1 MKNYPIK
8 TKTLTKMNTT
18 LKQKGQKWL
27 QWAVQNPKKFFTYSM
42 ILLSVSFIG
51 SLIQGIFF
59 PSETAFKIRP
69 PVLYSKSKM
78 SQNPPVNNDKEMEK
92 IVNELKTLKEKRDQN
107 ALEKED
113 SLRIDYLFNQ
123 YQKLKNGH

>member
-1 MKNYPIK
+1 
-8 TKTLTKMNTT
+8 MNTT
-18 LKQKGQKWL
+18 IKQKGQKWL

-42 ILLSVSFIG
+42 ILLSVSFII

-59 PSETAFKIRP
+59 PSDTAFKIRP
-69 PVLYSKSKM
+69 QVLYSKSKM
-78 SQNPPVNNDKEMEK
+78 SQNPPVNNDKKMEK
-92 IVNELKTLKEKRDQN
+92 IVNELKTLKVKRDQN

>member
-1 MKNYPIK
+1 
-8 TKTLTKMNTT
+8 MNTT

-27 QWAVQNPKKFFTYSM
+27 QWAVQNPKKFFTYAM
-42 ILLSVSFIG
+42 ILLSVSFIA

-69 PVLYSKSKM
+69 PVLYSKTKTT
-78 SQNPPVNNDKEMEK
+78 QNLSANNDKEMEK
-92 IVNELKTLKEKRDQN
+92 IVNELKTLKLKRDRK
-107 ALEKED
+107 ALKKED

>member
-1 MKNYPIK
+1 ME
-8 TKTLTKMNTT
+8 TT
-18 LKQKGQKWL
+18 LKQTGQKWL
-27 QWAVQNPKKFFTYSM
+27 NWAVQNPKKFFIYSM
-42 ILLSVSFIG
+42 VLLSVSFIA

-69 PVLYSKSKM
+69 PVLYSKNKTT
-78 SQNPPVNNDKEMEK
+78 QNLSENNDKEMGK
-92 IVNELKTLKEKRDQN
+92 IVNELKTLKIKRDQN
-107 ALEKED
+107 ALKKDD

>member
-1 MKNYPIK
+1 
-8 TKTLTKMNTT
+8 MNTT
-18 LKQKGQKWL
+18 LRQTGQKWL
-27 QWAVQNPKKFFTYSM
+27 QWAVQNPKKFFIYSM
-42 ILLSVSFIG
+42 ILLSVSFIA

-69 PVLYSKSKM
+69 PVLYSKNKTT
-78 SQNPPVNNDKEMEK
+78 QNLSANNDKEMEK
-92 IVNELKTLKEKRDQN
+92 IVNELKTLKLKRDRK
-107 ALEKED
+107 ALKKED

>member
-1 MKNYPIK
+1 
-8 TKTLTKMNTT
+8 MNTT

-27 QWAVQNPKKFFTYSM
+27 KWAVQNPKKFFTYSM
-42 ILLSVSFIG
+42 IFLSVSFIG

-59 PSETAFKIRP
+59 PSETTFRIRP
-69 PVLYSKSKM
+69 PVLYSKSKTN
-78 SQNPPVNNDKEMEK
+78 QNFPVNNDKEMEK
-92 IVNELKTLKEKRDQN
+92 IVNELKTLKAKRDQN
-107 ALEKED
+107 SLQKED

>member
-1 MKNYPIK
+1 
-8 TKTLTKMNTT
+8 MNTT
-18 LKQKGQKWL
+18 LKLKGQKLL
-27 QWAVQNPKKFFTYSM
+27 QWVVQNPKKFFTYSM
-42 ILLSVSFIG
+42 ILLLVSFIG

-69 PVLYSKSKM
+69 PVLYSKSKTN
-78 SQNPPVNNDKEMEK
+78 QNLSVNNEKEMEK
-92 IVNELKTLKEKRDQN
+92 IVNELKSLKVKRDQN

-123 YQKLKNGH
+123 YQKLKKWTLKK

>member
-1 MKNYPIK
+1 M
-8 TKTLTKMNTT
+8 
-18 LKQKGQKWL
+18 KQKGQKWL

-42 ILLSVSFIG
+42 IFLSVSFVG
-51 SLIQGIFF
+51 SLIQGVFF

-69 PVLYSKSKM
+69 PVLYSKSKTT
-78 SQNPPVNNDKEMEK
+78 QNPSLNIDKEMEK
-92 IVNELKTLKEKRDQN
+92 IVNELKTLKVKRDQN

>member
-1 MKNYPIK
+1 
-8 TKTLTKMNTT
+8 MNTT
-18 LKQKGQKWL
+18 LKQTGQKWL
-27 QWAVQNPKKFFTYSM
+27 NWAVQNPKKFFIYSM
-42 ILLSVSFIG
+42 VLLSVSFIA

-69 PVLYSKSKM
+69 PVLYSKTKTT
-78 SQNPPVNNDKEMEK
+78 QNLSANNDKEMEK
-92 IVNELKTLKEKRDQN
+92 IVNELKTLKVKRDQN
-107 ALEKED
+107 ALKKED

>member
-1 MKNYPIK
+1 
-8 TKTLTKMNTT
+8 MNTT
-18 LKQKGQKWL
+18 LKQKVQKWL

-51 SLIQGIFF
+51 SLIQGVFF
-59 PSETAFKIRP
+59 PSETVVKIRP
-69 PVLYSKSKM
+69 PVLYSKSKTT
-78 SQNPPVNNDKEMEK
+78 QKLTVNNDKEMEK
-92 IVNELKTLKEKRDQN
+92 IVNELKTLKIKRDQN
-107 ALEKED
+107 ALKKED

>member
-1 MKNYPIK
+1 
-8 TKTLTKMNTT
+8 MNTT
-18 LKQKGQKWL
+18 LKQTGQKWL
-27 QWAVQNPKKFFTYSM
+27 NWAVQNPKKFFIYSM
-42 ILLSVSFIG
+42 VLLSVSFIA

-69 PVLYSKSKM
+69 PVLYSKNKTT
-78 SQNPPVNNDKEMEK
+78 QNLSENNDKEMGK
-92 IVNELKTLKEKRDQN
+92 IVNELKTLKIKRDQN
-107 ALEKED
+107 ALKKDD

>member
-1 MKNYPIK
+1 
-8 TKTLTKMNTT
+8 MNTT
-18 LKQKGQKWL
+18 LRQKGQKWL
-27 QWAVQNPKKFFTYSM
+27 QWAVQNPKKFFIYSM
-42 ILLSVSFIG
+42 ILLSVSFIA

-69 PVLYSKSKM
+69 LVLYSKNKTT
-78 SQNPPVNNDKEMEK
+78 QNLSANNDKEMEK
-92 IVNELKTLKEKRDQN
+92 IVNELKTLKLKRDRK
-107 ALEKED
+107 ALKKED